1 MVVINLAYYGII
13 LSAVFLVVAV
23 LVQDRTTK
31 TTMMSLAGTVG
42 GLSLVTVV
50 FLMLKL

>member
-1 MVVINLAYYGII
+1 MTVINLAFYGII
-13 LSAVFLVVAV
+13 LSALLLVVGV

-50 FLMLKL
+50 FTFLKL